1 MIALDLQAKR
11 FGAEVVLGPMRLE
24 VAAGEVLGVAG
35 PSGVGKSALLRI
47 LAGLD
52 RDFEGRLSASPRRPM
67 VFQSPTLMPWRRV
80 LANVTIPTGATAAA
94 ARALLERVGLRGL
107 EDHYPGQI
115 SLGQARR
122 VALARAF
129 AARPEVLILDE
140 PFASL
145 DAERIGDLLALTAAL
160 ISELRPAVILASH
173 SAAELEALST
183 RRVRLEGRPA
193 RLIEDQRAR
202 VRAGS

>member
-35 PSGVGKSALLRI
+35 PSGVGKSTLLRI

-52 RDFEGRLSASPRRPM
+52 RDFEGRLSAPPRRAM

-129 AARPEVLILDE
+129 AAPARAMVARGEAAAVALSGGCFQNALLLRLMLRELEGLTVLAPRQVPAND
-140 PFASL
+140 
-145 DAERIGDLLALTAAL
+145 GGLAFGQ
-160 ISELRPAVILASH
+160 AVIAAAPHLAQ
-173 SAAELEALST
+173 AETA
-183 RRVRLEGRPA
+183 
-193 RLIEDQRAR
+193 
-202 VRAGS
+202 

>member
-35 PSGVGKSALLRI
+35 PSGVGKSTLLRI

-52 RDFEGRLSASPRRPM
+52 RDFEGRLSAPPRRAM